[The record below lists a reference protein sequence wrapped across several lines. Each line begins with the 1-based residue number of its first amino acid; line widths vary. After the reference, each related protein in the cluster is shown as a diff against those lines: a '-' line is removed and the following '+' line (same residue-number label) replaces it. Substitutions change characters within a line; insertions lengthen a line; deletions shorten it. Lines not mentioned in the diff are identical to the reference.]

1 MSRHTI
7 TSVLVYSA
15 QMESVGGIES
25 HVREFCL
32 RLAGA
37 GKRVTLLSSR
47 SRMERDAREQLRN
60 AGVTL
65 VLNENRW
72 FSASPSRKWLWT
84 LAALA
89 RLSSRRFD
97 VVYTNGQ
104 GRNPATVQ
112 RWFRGRAR
120 LVHHHHMSSDATQ
133 IETWPDAYRASMRA
147 ADVLVVTAEF
157 IRSRMQVAL
166 GRQDVRVAYCFSR
179 KLPAPARTLTP
190 GSPVVFGY
198 FGRLIDGKGI
208 DWIQRLSRDPRLRSV
223 RWKVWGTEDRYRA
236 ADFHGFDNIDY
247 EGSFSDTEGLR
258 AALDALDCFVLLS
271 VTEGLPLS
279 LMEVMG
285 AGKPWIATPEG
296 GIPELAHDPAC
307 CVLVGLEDY
316 ERVVSECLAMEAR
329 IRSGQIDSAAQ
340 QAFYESRLGE
350 RALLTRW
357 LALLEGRA

>member
-1 MSRHTI
+1 MSRDLA

-15 QMESVGGIES
+15 QMDAVGGIES

-32 RLAGA
+32 RLASA

-47 SRMERDAREQLRN
+47 SRMKRDTKEQLRRS
-60 AGVTL
+60 GVKL
-65 VLNENRW
+65 VLNESRW
-72 FSASPSRKWLWT
+72 FSASPWRKWLWT
-84 LAALA
+84 LATLA
-89 RLSSRRFD
+89 RLSLRRFD

-120 LVHHHHMSSDATQ
+120 LVHHHHMSTDATQ
-133 IETWPDAYRASMRA
+133 VETWPEAYRACMRA

-157 IRSRMQVAL
+157 IRGRMQAAL
-166 GRQDVRVAYCFSR
+166 GRQDVQVAYCFSR
-179 KLPAPARTLTP
+179 RLPAAARRPAP

-208 DWIQRLSRDPRLRSV
+208 DWIQRLSRDPRLRGV
-223 RWKVWGTEDRYRA
+223 RWKLWGSEDRYRA

-247 EGSFSDTEGLR
+247 EGSFCDEAGLR
-258 AALDALDCFVLLS
+258 AALDILDCFVLLS
-271 VTEGLPLS
+271 TTEGLPLS

-329 IRSGQIDSAAQ
+329 IRNGQIDHAGQ
-340 QAFYESRLGE
+340 QAFYEARLGD

-357 LALLEGRA
+357 LALLEGRT